1 MSTAHAVRQ
10 PVSLTDPQERL
21 RQALKQ
27 GRRDRC
33 AQLSLLD
40 NVPVQDGDPVTVSRL
55 ESVRHVVAM
64 IDVALARMD
73 LGTYGACVHC
83 SSPIPMARLELV
95 PYTDGCVDCLRR
107 LPPGR

>member
-1 MSTAHAVRQ
+1 VSTAHALRQ
-10 PVSLTDPQERL
+10 PVSLTDPQDSL
-21 RQALKQ
+21 RQALEQ
-27 GRRDRC
+27 CRRDRC

-40 NVPVQDGDPVTVSRL
+40 NVPVQGADPVATARR
-55 ESVRHVVAM
+55 ESVRQVLAM

-83 SSPIPMARLELV
+83 SSPIPMARLEVV